1 MFEAGFAYILSK
13 SLMNTR
19 TKKDQSTNRAGLLFY
34 YIFFFLYYRLSKK
47 ILISPYFLVKIN
59 TLPTYRGIFWIF

>member
-19 TKKDQSTNRAGLLFY
+19 TKNSKDVKFLEFYLLPITSSLFT
-34 YIFFFLYYRLSKK
+34 KK
-47 ILISPYFLVKIN
+47 SSEF
-59 TLPTYRGIFWIF
+59 RGNK

>member
-19 TKKDQSTNRAGLLFY
+19 TTANVAFNYQSR
-34 YIFFFLYYRLSKK
+34 R
-47 ILISPYFLVKIN
+47 
-59 TLPTYRGIFWIF
+59 